1 MICGVCRWIGVRPN
15 KSGLYCNCDQS
26 ERTKVRSWEQSCDR
40 FEYNPQL
47 DQLINRSIFLEQHC
61 KSLEDLVWGQC
72 ETIIAAERV
81 VLKFARMVKTA
92 QQICKAWEQWR
103 ASVALAREQKP
114 PSYIGLVK
122 GIERMRVHL
131 KERKL
136 TYPTRA
142 EVESADHADLARWY
156 RFLPSPGHSAIGT
169 HDFER
174 VMQEE
179 KALLDLIMERL
190 NKCGGITPAISKE
203 ISW

>member
-1 MICGVCRWIGVRPN
+1 MICGVCRWIGTRPN

-92 QQICKAWEQWR
+92 QQIVKLAETVCITNAPGV
-103 ASVALAREQKP
+103 SALNAIKMGEA
-114 PSYIGLVK
+114 
-122 GIERMRVHL
+122 IEKMRVHL

-136 TYPTRA
+136 TYPTQA
-142 EVESADHADLARWY
+142 EIENAEHVDLARWY
-156 RFLPSPGHSAIGT
+156 RFLPSPGHSALGT
-169 HDFER
+169 QDFEKA
-174 VMQEE
+174 MEKE

-190 NKCGGITPAISKE
+190 NSLGGLTPEISKE
-203 ISW
+203 IGW